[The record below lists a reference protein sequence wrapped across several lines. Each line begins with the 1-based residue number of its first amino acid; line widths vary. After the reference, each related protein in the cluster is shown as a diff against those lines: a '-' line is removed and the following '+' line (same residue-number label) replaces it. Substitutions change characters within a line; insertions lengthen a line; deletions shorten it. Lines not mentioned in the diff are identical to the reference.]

1 MISAIV
7 LAAGE
12 SRRMGRPKML
22 LPWGKSTVLQTVIA
36 TFQAA
41 RVKDILVVTGG
52 AHTQV
57 EALIGQTVQTV
68 FNENYAEGEMLS
80 SIQAGLREKMRE
92 AQAVFIAL
100 GDQPQV
106 QTETIEQILQEYQRT
121 NASLI
126 VPSYKM
132 RRGHPWLIAQEL
144 CKEILS
150 MQAPESARAFLNRHA
165 KDIYYVPLDTPTVL
179 QDLDT
184 PEDYSRSR
192 PAGLSQNLKK

>member
-68 FNENYAEGEMLS
+68 FNGKLCRGRDAKLNSDRIDGKNARG
-80 SIQAGLREKMRE
+80 AGR
-92 AQAVFIAL
+92 F
-100 GDQPQV
+100 
-106 QTETIEQILQEYQRT
+106 
-121 NASLI
+121 
-126 VPSYKM
+126 
-132 RRGHPWLIAQEL
+132 H
-144 CKEILS
+144 C
-150 MQAPESARAFLNRHA
+150 AR
-165 KDIYYVPLDTPTVL
+165 
-179 QDLDT
+179 
-184 PEDYSRSR
+184 
-192 PAGLSQNLKK
+192 